1 MIAHLLK
8 MKLIGIALVLEVLL
22 LVPSKE
28 IAAKKKKL
36 RYAPSPESFFYK
48 SYACYD
54 SLLVD

>member
-28 IAAKKKKL
+28 IAAKKKL